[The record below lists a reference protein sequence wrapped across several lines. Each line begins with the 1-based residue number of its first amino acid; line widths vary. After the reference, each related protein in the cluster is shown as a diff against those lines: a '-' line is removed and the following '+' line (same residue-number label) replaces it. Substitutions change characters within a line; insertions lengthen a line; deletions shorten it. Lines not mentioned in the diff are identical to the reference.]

1 MSAPEPVLRL
11 ADEET
16 RLDLATYVG
25 RARRLED
32 DGAIRL
38 QATGTTLAA
47 WVGVL
52 KGRGLLGE
60 GTTVGLRVLGLREPL
75 DLDVVVPLAAVAD
88 RLARLSVEPDLRVPP
103 MTVRTSWAALSPPR
117 SGWRPLT
124 SVPVAVLRE
133 AADSGI
139 RELALTAD
147 QPAGAAQRETRRQ
160 QVWSASIPL
169 PAAADGL
176 SAGVAF
182 GAQALG
188 FLVGEQATVFAA
200 ARWHRLTTDAGH
212 VLVR

>member
-1 MSAPEPVLRL
+1 MTVPDPVLRL
-11 ADEET
+11 ADDHT
-16 RLDLATYVG
+16 RADLATYVA

-38 QATGTTLAA
+38 QASGTTLAA

-60 GTTVGLRVLGLREPL
+60 GTTVGLRVLALREPL
-75 DLDVVVPLAAVAD
+75 DLDIVVPLQAVAD
-88 RLARLSVEPDLRVPP
+88 RLARATPDPDLPVPP
-103 MTVRTSWAALSPPR
+103 TTLRTSWAALSPPR

-124 SVPVAVLRE
+124 TVPVVTLRA
-133 AADSGI
+133 AADDGI
-139 RELALTAD
+139 RELAGTAE
-147 QPAGAAQRETRRQ
+147 QPMGAAQRETQRQ
-160 QVWSASIPL
+160 RVWAASIPL

-188 FLVGEQATVFAA
+188 FLVGDEATVFAA
-200 ARWHRLTTDAGH
+200 ARWHRLTTTAGH

>member
-1 MSAPEPVLRL
+1 MSAADPVLRL
-11 ADEET
+11 ADGPT
-16 RLDLATYVG
+16 RADLATYVA
-25 RARRLED
+25 RARRLEE

-38 QATGTTLAA
+38 QASGTTLAA
-47 WVGVL
+47 WVGVV

-60 GTTVGLRVLGLREPL
+60 GTTVGLRVLALREPA
-75 DLDVVVPLAAVAD
+75 DVDVVVPLAAVAD
-88 RLARLSVEPDLRVPP
+88 RLARSSDATDLPLPP

-124 SVPVAVLRE
+124 RVPVATLQA
-133 AADSGI
+133 AADDGI
-139 RELALTAD
+139 RELAAATPG
-147 QPAGAAQRETRRQ
+147 PAVQQELRRQ
-160 QVWSASIPL
+160 QVWSAGLAL

-182 GAQALG
+182 GAHVLG

-200 ARWHRLTTDAGH
+200 GRWHRLTTDAGH